1 MSPTSPMCGRLWSL
15 VRPRDGEF
23 AGQVVGRDGRGL
35 AGHAVSSR
43 IDGWALPGES
53 GEEVLQRARDA
64 AEDQRAHLES
74 FNPEDF
80 VRLQCSLP
88 TGIGDGFNERMA
100 TVRKPRP
107 REQRS
112 DAARN
117 HEALVRAATAAVHR
131 EGPRVSMATIAA
143 DAGVGIGTLYRHFPT
158 REDLLNFLTH
168 RSFEQV
174 LSNVRAAE
182 SDGTTASDALRR
194 FIEAAITQRNE
205 LVLPLHGG
213 LPVTVPETL
222 AVRDQVHRA
231 VQRIIE
237 RGRTD
242 GTISQ
247 DVTPRDVVVFG
258 AMLAQPRQSDPE
270 WDATCRRLLATYVNG
285 LRAC

>member
-1 MSPTSPMCGRLWSL
+1 
-15 VRPRDGEF
+15 
-23 AGQVVGRDGRGL
+23 
-35 AGHAVSSR
+35 
-43 IDGWALPGES
+43 
-53 GEEVLQRARDA
+53 
-64 AEDQRAHLES
+64 
-74 FNPEDF
+74 
-80 VRLQCSLP
+80 
-88 TGIGDGFNERMA
+88 MA
-100 TVRKPRP
+100 TARKTHP

-117 HEALVRAATAAVHR
+117 HEALVRAATAAMHR
-131 EGPRVSMATIAA
+131 EGPHVSMATIAA

-158 REDLLNFLTH
+158 REDLFNSLTH

-182 SDGTTASDALRR
+182 SGGTTASDVLRR
-194 FIEAAITQRNE
+194 FIEAAIAQRNE

-231 VQRIIE
+231 LQRIIE

-247 DVTPRDVVVFG
+247 DVTPRDVVIFG

-270 WDATCRRLLATYVNG
+270 WDATCRRLLGTYLNG
-285 LRAC
+285 LSPCR